1 MHRTT
6 ASTRTVSVPCVD
18 LELRTGRVGD
28 RAALFVTGDLDL
40 SGVPRFTTA
49 LGRLVTDNAAA
60 VVCVDLDGAGLVD
73 DTALGLLL
81 GAAGRARSG
90 GGDLV
95 VVCTGDRL
103 RARLAE
109 NGFDRA
115 VDVARSV
122 SGS

>member
-1 MHRTT
+1 M
-6 ASTRTVSVPCVD
+6 D

-28 RAALFVTGDLDL
+28 RATLFVTGDLDL

-49 LGRLVTDNAAA
+49 LARLVTDNPGT

-103 RARLAE
+103 RTRLAE
-109 NGFDRA
+109 SGFDRA
-115 VDVARSV
+115 VKVARSV